1 MSNVSNPYIKKE
13 KPTYTVPEYTPDNY
27 FAQIDWNKEIAN
39 NKQGYMAVDI
49 MSMKDFYDAGGY
61 SFIDDYRGELAD
73 IDAAYDRALPGYGVK
88 GEQMAKAGLTGTGY
102 SDYLGGQAYAGR
114 VAGQALARQNAMAN
128 SNSFR
133 AAYNQYVTQQK
144 EKRAA
149 NLQTV
154 VDRAISVNMNPNNFV
169 TIATRLGIPQADA
182 ERGLEQLIAYYQG
195 IGMDGSGTISGTN
208 TNTENSY
215 TGLNTMQAQEAKE
228 MKSALQAA
236 LKGYVN
242 PETGE
247 EVAPTAATIDA
258 ALAKYY
264 GSTYSKDD
272 PRVQAAIKELQFDE
286 LTQVESFAVTGQFTA
301 AKTQLDAL
309 VTAGVVDENSEQ
321 YKAML
326 ATIQTAVD
334 NLVVDV
340 LDNDTLDAYTES
352 MMSMGAN
359 EEDLADMTEENARIK
374 FFDQLDKAYKEGVVS
389 TAMYNKLY
397 DEDYSMGKKDIET
410 KEQASAWINSIG
422 VEFDKLGEKA
432 KPLIE
437 DVEIKYSN
445 AWGGICKITIND
457 ESFRWDV
464 AIEKIPG
471 TNQNNYKVIDKELS
485 GAKDGDIIVYNGEL
499 CRYEKVLGKW
509 NIYKLHV
516 SGKLNEES
524 LTKILTAQGKN
535 FNE

>member
-1 MSNVSNPYIKKE
+1 MSNVYNNPYIKKE

-27 FAQIDWNKEIAN
+27 FAQMDWNKEIAN

-61 SFIDDYRGELAD
+61 SFIDDYRAELTD

-133 AAYNQYVTQQK
+133 AAYNQYVAQQK

-215 TGLNTMQAQEAKE
+215 TGLNTTQAQEAKE

-272 PRVQAAIKELQFDE
+272 PRVQAAIKEFQFDE
-286 LTQVESFAVTGQFTA
+286 LAQVESLAKTGQFAA

-321 YKAML
+321 YKTTL
-326 ATIQTAVD
+326 AKVQDTTAKEISKVTTGGTMRD
-334 NLVVDV
+334 MENFFAYLGDV
-340 LDNDTLDAYTES
+340 ELKKLGIDP
-352 MMSMGAN
+352 
-359 EEDLADMTEENARIK
+359 EEITEENIASVYDAVRK
-374 FFDQLDKAYKEGVVS
+374 TLHD
-389 TAMYNKLY
+389 NKLLSDKDY
-397 DEDYSMGKKDIET
+397 QKALLEDYGKDIE
-410 KEQASAWINSIG
+410 
-422 VEFDKLGEKA
+422 L
-432 KPLIE
+432 
-437 DVEIKYSN
+437 
-445 AWGGICKITIND
+445 IND
-457 ESFRWDV
+457 EVDLKAVLTILYSEKEELGAAYEELLKRFRATTGNDGIKRITLTKGESSFT
-464 AIEKIPG
+464 PG
-471 TNQNNYKVIDKELS
+471 ALNEVNVISAQTKTKELE
-485 GAKDGDIIVYNGEL
+485 GLFKDMMDLQN
-499 CRYEKVLGKW
+499 RK
-509 NIYKLHV
+509 N
-516 SGKLNEES
+516 
-524 LTKILTAQGKN
+524 TAN
-535 FNE
+535 